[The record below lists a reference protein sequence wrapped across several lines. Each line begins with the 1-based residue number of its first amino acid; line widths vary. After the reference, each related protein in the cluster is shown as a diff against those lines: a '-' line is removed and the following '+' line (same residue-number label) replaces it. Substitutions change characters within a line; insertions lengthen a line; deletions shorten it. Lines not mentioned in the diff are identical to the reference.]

1 MGSTRTE
8 LNICIWTFDQ
18 HTSSDGGSWECC
30 HQWWVEFIIF
40 IFLDESW
47 QLSCHLIIKSY
58 FDLQSDNQCW
68 QQNLWIFIKV
78 IVLGLMS
85 NIIISCCIVL
95 ICKIYVSSLRLSCLV
110 SLETASVSLFS
121 AKGFWR
127 NIIEKLPN
135 IFVVY
140 VFPLRHKLFGKVVSV
155 DALLSLAQAG
165 FFPKRAFR
173 ANVASCNVQSSC
185 N

>member
-1 MGSTRTE
+1 MLTFHDLLTSFIMGSTRTE

-95 ICKIYVSSLRLSCLV
+95 ICKIYVSSLRLLCSA
-110 SLETASVSLFS
+110 SSETASVLLFS
-121 AKGFWR
+121 AKGLGRFYKK
-127 NIIEKLPN
+127 NCHNVL
-135 IFVVY
+135 
-140 VFPLRHKLFGKVVSV
+140 
-155 DALLSLAQAG
+155 G
-165 FFPKRAFR
+165 FL
-173 ANVASCNVQSSC
+173 
-185 N
+185 